1 MRCTF
6 LFTRIQRSDTILRH
20 IAIIH
25 VYCSIMA
32 EHKIHM
38 IHRSID
44 FNTVTRHTLYI
55 DICITWIN
63 IIPFSTNLYSI
74 PEVNLTKISRLTKH
88 RCLRIKSNPNHINS
102 VIFINIKITIAIII
116 QFFRSFPV
124 F

>member
-1 MRCTF
+1 MCSIISS
-6 LFTRIQRSDTILRH
+6 IQRSNTILRH
-20 IAIIH
+20 ISIIH
-25 VYCSIMA
+25 FLSSIMA

-74 PEVNLTKISRLTKH
+74 TEVNLTKISRLTKH
-88 RCLRIKSNPNHINS
+88 RCLRIKSNTNHINN
-102 VIFINIKITIAIII
+102 VIFINIKITIVIII
-116 QFFRSFPV
+116 QFFRSLPV